1 LYNEYEGRKRIQAE
15 KDRAM
20 KSIAEFLKPLYEQ
33 RSVSI
38 FSDQIVRQILRL
50 SIGIALFS
58 IVFFGI
64 VWINER
70 VFFPWLIG
78 AFITVLTYLIIINL
92 FNRGHVGLVKFLL
105 VFINIVV
112 NFMGILFTGGVYSP
126 NVFALIEPVIVATFL
141 YGVRGIF
148 GTFLVYLAATIL
160 VLSFPAASLPPGQM
174 DPLVLQLFHFFTLPI
189 YFFYA
194 YRLVDDEFNRNEQIK
209 RQLALNEK
217 KARDL
222 VLHLPL
228 SSLVANVNGKVELV
242 NERLVKMTGY
252 TADELKTIYD
262 WYARAYADPQAKNW
276 WSNYWQAQ
284 GLGRD
289 VPFILSEKQIRTKS
303 GQLLDAEVYITQYGD
318 QIIMM
323 LNDITERKKA
333 VQEMEMQL
341 RRIELLNRLQRQ
353 VLSAR
358 TPLRVAEA
366 ALRSL
371 KDMVPYFIGAITLYE
386 QHANTFKTLATNV
399 TVPTGEEICKY
410 YDQYAGYLFDTC
422 TLDEIDI
429 VLIKDLNAVANND
442 IHRKLS
448 SLGVRTILT
457 LPLKAGRQFIGFMSL
472 FSAAPDAYNAE
483 HIEISREVRDSIT
496 LAIRQS
502 RLLEAERRRRKSLEI
517 IESISLDIR
526 KADDKINLYSQL
538 MENCLRRLDAKAG
551 LVFEQVGKQ
560 LECVMT
566 YGMDWPSPDARVVDE
581 FKQRLDE
588 FARSGQNV
596 GFFQDERR
604 PNRTLVLVRLYSEAY
619 VFGYLALFWQSSM
632 ISPDTQTILQTL
644 SEFGGIALERISVLE
659 TLEER
664 ITRRTRE
671 LQALYEIIRL
681 YVSNEDIEYVID
693 ESLKIIVANI
703 HAAAGVVFQAE
714 SASNLFKLT
723 NQLGFDPCGRSEGAY
738 IDLANFGWRPVL
750 ESDKPVL
757 LSEPLYPFSVPESG
771 APSRTQNLIG
781 VPIRSEDKL
790 LGVIALLFTQEI
802 NVSLD
807 ELSLVNL
814 LADQLGMVLERNI
827 LRQQAEKAAV
837 MDERQRLSREL
848 HDSLMQSLY
857 SLKLISDVGIRYLK
871 RQKWDDVETQLNT
884 IYDISMQAL
893 KEMRLLVY
901 DLIPETIEQ
910 QGLIAA
916 LEQRLNFVEK
926 RAGLLVDFSQEGPL
940 DIPTDTQVDIYRI
953 TQEALNNAV
962 KHAAATKI
970 SVAYQHID
978 HVISIS
984 VTDNGKGFDPTQVSK
999 GMGLKNMQDRAHK
1012 LGGRIKINSIPGK
1025 GTTILFEM
1033 DELMV

>member
-1 LYNEYEGRKRIQAE
+1 
-15 KDRAM
+15 M
-20 KSIAEFLKPLYEQ
+20 KSIPEFLKPLYEQ
-33 RSVSI
+33 RSTSI

-64 VWINER
+64 VWINEKT
-70 VFFPWLIG
+70 FLPWLMG
-78 AFITVLTYLIIINL
+78 TFITVLVYLIIINL
-92 FNRGHVGLVKFLL
+92 YNRGHVSLVRFSL
-105 VFINIVV
+105 VLINIVI

-126 NVFALIEPVIVATFL
+126 NVFALIEPVIVATFM
-141 YGVRGIF
+141 YGIRGIV
-148 GTFLVYLAATIL
+148 GTFLVYFATTIL
-160 VLSFPAASLPPGQM
+160 ILSFPAEFLPPGQM

-194 YRLVDDEFNRNEQIK
+194 YKLVSDEFNRNEQIK
-209 RQLALNEK
+209 HQLAINEK
-217 KARDL
+217 RARDL

-228 SSLVANVNGKVELV
+228 SSLVANVNGKIELV
-242 NERLVKMTGY
+242 NERLTKTTGY
-252 TADELKTIYD
+252 TADELKTVND
-262 WYARAYADPQAKNW
+262 WYARAYADPQAKGW

-289 VPFILSEKQIRTKS
+289 VPFILSETQIRTKA
-303 GQLLDAEVYITQYGD
+303 GKFLDVEVYITQYGD
-318 QIIMM
+318 QIIIL

-333 VQEMEMQL
+333 VQAMETQL

-353 VLSAR
+353 ILSAR

-366 ALRSL
+366 ALKRIQ
-371 KDMVPYFIGAITLYE
+371 DMVPYFIGAITLYE
-386 QHANTFKTLATNV
+386 QRANTFKTLAINV
-399 TVPTGEEICKY
+399 TISTGEEICQY
-410 YDQYAGYLFDTC
+410 YDQYAGYLLDTC
-422 TLDEIDI
+422 TLDEIDS
-429 VLIKDLNAVANND
+429 VLVKDLNVITNSD
-442 IHRKLS
+442 IRQKLS
-448 SLGVRTILT
+448 NLGVKTILT

-472 FSAAPDAYNAE
+472 FSAANNAYNAG
-483 HIEISREVRDSIT
+483 HIEISREVRDSVT

-538 MENCLRRLDAKAG
+538 MENCLRRLDAKSG
-551 LVFEQVGKQ
+551 LVFEQIGKR
-560 LECVMT
+560 LECLMA
-566 YGMDWPSPDARVVDE
+566 YGMDWPGPDARWVGE
-581 FKQRLDE
+581 FNQLLNE
-588 FARSGQNV
+588 FARSGQSID
-596 GFFQDERR
+596 FFQDERR
-604 PNRTLVLVRLYSEAY
+604 PNRTVALVRLCSEAY
-619 VFGYLALFWQSSM
+619 VFGYLALFWQSNM

-644 SEFGGIALERISVLE
+644 SEFSGIALERINVLE
-659 TLEER
+659 TLEDR

-671 LQALYEIIRL
+671 LQSLYEIMRL

-703 HAAAGVVFQAE
+703 HAAAGVVFQLE

-723 NQLGFDPCGRSEGAY
+723 NQSGFDPCGRSEGAF
-738 IDLANFGWRPVL
+738 IDLANFGWGSVL

-757 LSEPLYPFSVPESG
+757 LSESLYPFSVPENG

-781 VPIRSEDKL
+781 VPIRSENKL

-837 MDERQRLSREL
+837 MDERRRLSREL

-857 SLKLISDVGIRYLK
+857 SLKLIADVGIRYLK
-871 RQKWDDVETQLNT
+871 RQKWDEVETQLNT
-884 IYDISMQAL
+884 IYDVAMQAL

-901 DLIPETIEQ
+901 DLVPETIEQ

-926 RAGLLVDFSQEGPL
+926 RAGLLVDFNQEGPL
-940 DIPTDTQVDIYRI
+940 DIPTDIQVDIYRI
-953 TQEALNNAV
+953 IQEALNNAV
-962 KHAAATKI
+962 KHAGATKI
-970 SVAYQHID
+970 SVAYRHSD

-984 VTDNGKGFDPTQVSK
+984 VMDNGKGFDPAQVSK

-1012 LGGRIKINSIPGK
+1012 LGGRIKINSDPGK

-1033 DELMV
+1033 DELTV

>member
-1 LYNEYEGRKRIQAE
+1 
-15 KDRAM
+15 
-20 KSIAEFLKPLYEQ
+20 
-33 RSVSI
+33 
-38 FSDQIVRQILRL
+38 
-50 SIGIALFS
+50 
-58 IVFFGI
+58 
-64 VWINER
+64 
-70 VFFPWLIG
+70 
-78 AFITVLTYLIIINL
+78 
-92 FNRGHVGLVKFLL
+92 
-105 VFINIVV
+105 
-112 NFMGILFTGGVYSP
+112 
-126 NVFALIEPVIVATFL
+126 
-141 YGVRGIF
+141 
-148 GTFLVYLAATIL
+148 
-160 VLSFPAASLPPGQM
+160 
-174 DPLVLQLFHFFTLPI
+174 
-189 YFFYA
+189 
-194 YRLVDDEFNRNEQIK
+194 
-209 RQLALNEK
+209 
-217 KARDL
+217 
-222 VLHLPL
+222 
-228 SSLVANVNGKVELV
+228 
-242 NERLVKMTGY
+242 
-252 TADELKTIYD
+252 
-262 WYARAYADPQAKNW
+262 
-276 WSNYWQAQ
+276 
-284 GLGRD
+284 
-289 VPFILSEKQIRTKS
+289 
-303 GQLLDAEVYITQYGD
+303 
-318 QIIMM
+318 
-323 LNDITERKKA
+323 
-333 VQEMEMQL
+333 
-341 RRIELLNRLQRQ
+341 
-353 VLSAR
+353 
-358 TPLRVAEA
+358 
-366 ALRSL
+366 
-371 KDMVPYFIGAITLYE
+371 
-386 QHANTFKTLATNV
+386 
-399 TVPTGEEICKY
+399 
-410 YDQYAGYLFDTC
+410 
-422 TLDEIDI
+422 
-429 VLIKDLNAVANND
+429 
-442 IHRKLS
+442 
-448 SLGVRTILT
+448 
-457 LPLKAGRQFIGFMSL
+457 
-472 FSAAPDAYNAE
+472 
-483 HIEISREVRDSIT
+483 
-496 LAIRQS
+496 
-502 RLLEAERRRRKSLEI
+502 
-517 IESISLDIR
+517 
-526 KADDKINLYSQL
+526 
-538 MENCLRRLDAKAG
+538 
-551 LVFEQVGKQ
+551 
-560 LECVMT
+560 
-566 YGMDWPSPDARVVDE
+566 
-581 FKQRLDE
+581 
-588 FARSGQNV
+588 
-596 GFFQDERR
+596 
-604 PNRTLVLVRLYSEAY
+604 
-619 VFGYLALFWQSSM
+619 
-632 ISPDTQTILQTL
+632 
-644 SEFGGIALERISVLE
+644 
-659 TLEER
+659 
-664 ITRRTRE
+664 
-671 LQALYEIIRL
+671 LYEIIRL